1 MNELVRTNREH
12 WTELVRIHT
21 EQPSAYYDIARFKA
35 GGLSLRTLEREE
47 VGDVRGKRLLHLQ
60 CHFGLDTLS
69 WARLGAT
76 ATGLDFCEE
85 AIARARQ
92 LAAETALEAEF
103 VCGDVDQ
110 LADGIGRTFDIV
122 FTSYGTTTW
131 LPDLGRWASLIAH
144 SLRPGGMFYIIDGH
158 PFSMCVNND
167 DDPSVLKVA
176 SSYFH
181 QPEPA
186 RYESDGDY
194 AVPNARPTSPCY
206 EWTHGLGEIVTAL
219 TTAGLRIEFLHEFPC
234 CDYEYLENMHR
245 DEHGWWWLND
255 GMFRIPHTYSI
266 KATR

>member
-167 DDPSVLKVA
+167 SDPSVLKVA
-176 SSYFH
+176 STYFH
-181 QPEPA
+181 RPDA
-186 RYESDGDY
+186 SRYEGDGDY
-194 AVPNARPTSPCY
+194 AVPDARVTSPSY
-206 EWTHGLGEIVTAL
+206 EWSHSLGEIVTAL
-219 TTAGLRIEFLHEFPC
+219 ATAGLRIEFLHEFPC
-234 CDYEYLENMHR
+234 CDYEYLQNMRR
-245 DEHGWWWLND
+245 DDDGWWWLQD
-255 GMFRIPHTYSI
+255 DKVRMPHTYSI